1 MKTTQFGYK
10 NSSGGGINVSV
21 DISDSVK
28 KIEKQMKGFEKKVP
42 FVLRAGLND
51 MAKAIRKAESKAAK
65 KKYEP
70 TNAPLKASLNISQI
84 LDFKKATVSNLAAEL
99 QTKSPMEDLFKYVVR
114 PRALAY
120 YSSRADQYSGRV
132 LKRSNEVNLYGE
144 DVENVGPNTNQPAQ
158 RPHQKA
164 FLVAFQNG
172 KVGLVYRGADKKM
185 KERGWGKT
193 SPINKHNAI
202 LYLSRSPGHMSMAT
216 SVYGSDTVQDAAE
229 KAFNSVVADKIAY
242 YLNKS

>member
-10 NSSGGGINVSV
+10 NSSGGGINVIV
-21 DISDSVK
+21 DMSDSVK

-70 TNAPLKASLNISQI
+70 TNAPLKASLNVSQI
-84 LDFKKATVSNLAAEL
+84 LDLKKATVSNLVAEL
-99 QTKSPMEDLFKYVVR
+99 QAKSPMEDLFKYVVR
-114 PRALAY
+114 PNTISKY
-120 YSSRADQYSGRV
+120 DSRPRQYRGRV
-132 LKRSNEVNLYGE
+132 LRRSAAVNLYGE

-172 KVGLVYRGADKKM
+172 KVGLVYRGADRKM
-185 KERGWGKT
+185 KERSWGKT

-216 SVYGSDTVQDAAE
+216 SVYWSDTVQDAAE
-229 KAFNSVVADKIAY
+229 KAFNSAVADKVAY

>member
-10 NSSGGGINVSV
+10 NSSGGGINVIV
-21 DISDSVK
+21 DMSDSVK

-99 QTKSPMEDLFKYVVR
+99 ETKSPMEDLFKYVVR
-114 PRALAY
+114 PNTI
-120 YSSRADQYSGRV
+120 SRYDSRPARYRGRV
-132 LKRSNEVNLYGE
+132 LRRSRAIDLYGE
-144 DVENVGPNTNQPAQ
+144 DVENVGPNTSQPAQ
-158 RPHQKA
+158 RPRQKA
-164 FLVAFQNG
+164 FVVEFSNG
-172 KVGLVYRGADKKM
+172 KVGLVYRGANKKM

-229 KAFNSVVADKIAY
+229 KAFNSAVADKIAY
-242 YLNKS
+242 YPNKS